1 MSEISSWILQ
11 ITGVVLC
18 SVLVEVLF
26 PKGKLNKILKSVLA
40 VFIVL
45 VVVSPLKNID
55 IKNLNFSNM
64 FDGLGINEKFVEER
78 EGEKI
83 SSIERTIENNLEKNG
98 YAGVRVNI
106 VGEFANEKLSI
117 STIFVDLTSLVL
129 HEDSLNINKYTNIV
143 AVIKNLVNISE
154 DKVIFYE

>member
-18 SVLVEVLF
+18 SVLVEILF
-26 PKGKLNKILKSVLA
+26 PKGKLNKMLKSVLA

-55 IKNLNFSNM
+55 ITNLNFSSI
-64 FDGLGINEKFVEER
+64 FDGLTIDKNFVELR

-83 SSIERTIENNLEKNG
+83 DGLEKTIEENLEMNG
-98 YAGVRVNI
+98 YGNAKVNI
-106 VGEFANEKLSI
+106 VGSFDDEKLNI
-117 STIFVDLTSLVL
+117 ETIFVDLSGLVL
-129 HEDSLNINKYTNIV
+129 SDDSLNINKYTNIV
-143 AVIKNLVNISE
+143 AVIKNLINVSE
-154 DKVIFYE
+154 GKVIFYE

>member
-64 FDGLGINEKFVEER
+64 FDGLIIDKNFVEQR

-83 SSIERTIENNLEKNG
+83 DGLEKTIEQNLEKNG
-98 YAGVRVNI
+98 YKGTKVNL
-106 VGEFANEKLSI
+106 VGSFNDEKLNI
-117 STIFVDLTSLVL
+117 ETVFVDLSGLVL
-129 HEDSLNINKYTNIV
+129 SDDSLNINKYTNIV
-143 AVIKNLVNISE
+143 AVIKNLVNVSE